1 MNVDAFLGPQANYVG
16 NIPDPK
22 RDLKV
27 GGKGSMKQLAINT
40 GALLQYMDVLSSG
53 CNTAAK
59 KKGLCENFKNREN
72 FAIQPLGNT
81 FFLKH

>member
-27 GGKGSMKQLAINT
+27 GGKGSMEQLATNT
-40 GALLQYMDVLSSG
+40 GALIQYMDVLSSG
-53 CNTAAK
+53 YMPFTKRCVSVCK
-59 KKGLCENFKNREN
+59 YG
-72 FAIQPLGNT
+72 
-81 FFLKH
+81 